1 MTAKIITCYE
11 LITQALWL
19 RHFVKGLKIVDFI
32 VRPIKIFCDN
42 STTYFFCKN
51 NGSRSRNKGI
61 DIKYLNMREN
71 IKRHEV
77 SIEHLSTELMIV
89 DPMTKS
95 LPVKQFKSHVEH
107 MRLIDSFLYLVSL

>member
-1 MTAKIITCYE
+1 MTAEIITCYE
-11 LITQALWL
+11 AITQALWL

-51 NGSRSRNKGI
+51 NGSRSRNKHI
-61 DIKYLNMREN
+61 DIKYLNRVREN

-107 MRLIDSFLYLVSL
+107 MRLIDSFCT